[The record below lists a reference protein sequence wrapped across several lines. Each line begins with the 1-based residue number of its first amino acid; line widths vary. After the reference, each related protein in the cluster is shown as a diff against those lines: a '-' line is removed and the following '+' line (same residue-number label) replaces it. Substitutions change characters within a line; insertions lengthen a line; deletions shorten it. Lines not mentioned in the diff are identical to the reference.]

1 MMLFSVL
8 DQHFRTANYRKLAS
22 SDHLHKT
29 LIYLFLFSLLI
40 FLVKHILSLNFSN
53 VKCPVSYEIIIM
65 PQR

>member
-40 FLVKHILSLNFSN
+40 FGKTYPISKFF
-53 VKCPVSYEIIIM
+53 KRKM
-65 PQR
+65 PCFL